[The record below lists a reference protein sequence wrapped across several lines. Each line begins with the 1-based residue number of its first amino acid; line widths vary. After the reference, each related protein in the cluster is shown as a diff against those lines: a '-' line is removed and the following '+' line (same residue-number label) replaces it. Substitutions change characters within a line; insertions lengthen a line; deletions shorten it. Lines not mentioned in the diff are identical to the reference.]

1 MLRKLRS
8 DKGFLEFFRS
18 FKLPAVIIPL
28 CLGVVLIFISGTWGG
43 GESVKEEEDPLVEL
57 CSSVG
62 GVGRCYAQAS
72 FDTEGEVVAVAVVC
86 EGADNT
92 EVRAE
97 LYRLISSFY
106 GIGYNRIS
114 VLKISE

>member
-1 MLRKLRS
+1 MRLKLKS
-8 DKGFLEFFRS
+8 DKGFFDILKGI
-18 FKLPAVIIPL
+18 KLSGVIIPL
-28 CLGVVLIFISGTWGG
+28 CLGVLLIILSGNSDS
-43 GESVKEEEDPLVEL
+43 EKPEVKENALSEL
-57 CSSVG
+57 CSYVD
-62 GVGRCYAQAS
+62 GVGRCYAEAS
-72 FDTEGEVVAVAVVC
+72 YDSEGEVFAVAVMC

-92 EVRAE
+92 EVRSE

>member
-1 MLRKLRS
+1 MKQKLKS
-8 DKGFLEFFRS
+8 DKGLFGV
-18 FKLPAVIIPL
+18 FKGVKLGGVIMPL
-28 CLGVVLIFISGTWGG
+28 LLGALLIILSGNLGS
-43 GESVKEEEDPLVEL
+43 EKSEEQENALSEL
-57 CSSVG
+57 CSYVD
-62 GVGRCYAQAS
+62 GVGRCYAEAS
-72 FDTEGEVVAVAVVC
+72 YDSEGEVFAVAVMC

-92 EVRAE
+92 EVRSE